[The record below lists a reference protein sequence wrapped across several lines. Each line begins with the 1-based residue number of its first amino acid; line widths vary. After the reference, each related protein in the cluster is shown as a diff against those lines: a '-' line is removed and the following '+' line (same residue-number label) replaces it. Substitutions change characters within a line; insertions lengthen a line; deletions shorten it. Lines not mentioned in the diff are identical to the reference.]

1 MQFKAIITCLE
12 RNKLV
17 NWSEA
22 SLTAVLK
29 RNWSAPRS
37 SLSEL
42 SEGCVG
48 LSEQENRRAETALR
62 IMYFTTL
69 TEVWFFLNDCFLWV
83 NEFGSKGLFQHSEV
97 ASLFSSEYYS

>member
-29 RNWSAPRS
+29 RNWSTPRS

-48 LSEQENRRAETALR
+48 LSDQENRRAETALR
-62 IMYFTTL
+62 ITYYYINR
-69 TEVWFFLNDCFLWV
+69 VVFFF
-83 NEFGSKGLFQHSEV
+83 
-97 ASLFSSEYYS
+97 